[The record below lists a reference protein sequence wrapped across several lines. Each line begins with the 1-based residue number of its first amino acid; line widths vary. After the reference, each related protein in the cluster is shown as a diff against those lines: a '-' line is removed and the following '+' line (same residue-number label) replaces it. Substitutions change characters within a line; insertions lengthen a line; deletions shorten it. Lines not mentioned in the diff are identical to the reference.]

1 MRLHTICTTALL
13 LLAGAL
19 QAQEARWEA
28 GFLAGLTGYQGELT
42 ATVFPELDETG
53 QRFGLLARYH
63 LHPEWALRSTL
74 VYASVRG
81 DDLPAFENRDFSF
94 TATFGSGVLAL
105 EWEPWGSRRYPA
117 PYDFRPRL
125 SPYGYIGGGY
135 IRHSA
140 EADFAQRDPERR
152 QLEIA
157 ADKAHTYP
165 QSGFLMTVG
174 GGVKADLSRRA
185 VLGLEVRNATA
196 FSDLIDGISQAGN
209 PETPDWLPAAQL
221 TLTFRFLPK
230 DQDKDGIA
238 DEDDACPQIKGSWSA
253 FGCPDE
259 DGDGVEDLEDL
270 CLGEPGLP
278 RLNGCPDRDLDGIAD
293 REDRCPDQPGHQKT
307 MGCPDGDADGLA
319 DAEDACP
326 KLPGPVGQQGCPVLD
341 ADADGHLQDEAAI
354 CQKAPALI
362 KLEAANQSNRAWYEM
377 LKLYHLQPPPPE
389 RLDLTLPAPPAVDA
403 PLIFSF

>member
-1 MRLHTICTTALL
+1 MLL
-13 LLAGAL
+13 SAGAL
-19 QAQEARWEA
+19 QAQAARWEA

-63 LHPEWALRSTL
+63 LHAEWALRSTL
-74 VYASVRG
+74 VYASFSG
-81 DDLPAFENRDFSF
+81 DDLPAFENRNYSF
-94 TATFGSGVLAL
+94 TTSLGSGLVAL
-105 EWEPWGSRRYPA
+105 EWEPWGSRRYPR
-117 PYDFRPRL
+117 PYVFQPRL

-135 IRHSA
+135 IRYTAS
-140 EADFAQRDPERR
+140 ADFTQRNGEHR
-152 QLEIA
+152 QAEIA
-157 ADKAHTYP
+157 ADQAQAYP
-165 QSGFLMTVG
+165 KSGFLMTVG
-174 GGVKADLSRRA
+174 GGLKADLSRRT
-185 VLGLEVRNATA
+185 VVGLEIRNATA

-209 PETPDWLPAAQL
+209 PEAPDWMPAAQL
-221 TLTFRFLPK
+221 TVTFRLLPK

-238 DEDDACPQIKGSWSA
+238 DEDDACPQVRGNWSA

-278 RLNGCPDRDLDGIAD
+278 RLNGCPDRDFDGIAD
-293 REDRCPDQPGHQKT
+293 REDRCPDQPGSEKT

-326 KLPGPVGQQGCPVLD
+326 KLPGPAGQLGCPALD
-341 ADADGHLQDEAAI
+341 ADADGDLEDEAVI

-362 KLEAANQSNRAWYEM
+362 RLEAANHSNQVWYEM
-377 LKLYHLQPPPPE
+377 LKHYRIRQPAA
-389 RLDLTLPAPPAVDA
+389 DQAGLTLPAPPAVET
-403 PLIFSF
+403 PLIFNF